1 MASTEQRVH
10 AVCDRYVDDY
20 AAADPVTATM
30 QGIAGHDDR
39 LTDYSPDGYAR
50 RGELAARARAEVTA
64 TEPGDVSE
72 RSAQAVFTER
82 LGVDLELHEAGL
94 DLAQLNVIASPP
106 QDMRMAFDLMATETA
121 DDWAVISARLT
132 GERRRVAPLP
142 HAERD
147 AHSQRESEDREDT
160 GQERHAELD
169 PA

>member
-72 RSAQAVFTER
+72 QSAQAVFTER
-82 LGVDLELHEAGL
+82 LGIDLELHEAGL
-94 DLAQLNVIASPP
+94 DLAQLRS
-106 QDMRMAFDLMATETA
+106 E
-121 DDWAVISARLT
+121 
-132 GERRRVAPLP
+132 ERRVGKECRARWSPCGYQNQ
-142 HAERD
+142 ADEMIM
-147 AHSQRESEDREDT
+147 
-160 GQERHAELD
+160 
-169 PA
+169 